1 MGIIGIEIQKGGEV
15 MRILMLCDSMGAGGA
30 ETHILTLCEWLIRRG
45 NEVTVLSG
53 GGALVPSLLS
63 CGAKHITLP
72 LASHSP
78 LDMHR
83 CRRYISRLLKRG
95 RFQIVH
101 SHSRLASTLSSGIVA
116 RRGLPLITTV
126 HAHFSLTP
134 LKRRLGRWG
143 DLSVAVSQDLK
154 QYLIDFYGIAPEN
167 ISVIHNGVD
176 GSRFSPR
183 RREGE
188 LTVGFLSRLDGDSS
202 LGAELLCAI
211 APKLW
216 ERSGGIGIVIGGGGE
231 ELAKVRELA
240 RKANSIIGEECVV
253 CVGEVEDTPAFFNS
267 CDIFVGVSRA
277 AIEAMLCSAAVVLCG
292 NEGFGGIL
300 DGETFPSARRSNF
313 CARGSERADEEK
325 LFAALTVL
333 VDEGREALSYRGE
346 KLRALSLRYCSAE
359 RAAIE
364 TEKVYRRALCYSSK
378 HGGSLLC
385 GYYGFGNSGDDILL
399 RAAAERARRE
409 FSDGRV
415 RALSDG
421 GRRDSRRFG
430 VACTCRHF
438 PLSVLVEIA
447 RCKRLIFGGGTLLQS
462 ETSRRSLIYYTSLL
476 LVARLLRKECILWG
490 NGIGTVS
497 GSFEQRLIG
506 AALGCCSYIGL
517 RDMRS
522 LAIARYMLS
531 KQGREDTA
539 VLEGDL
545 AESAES
551 LYSDSERAEA
561 LLSGLFGEGRGEIV
575 AAIPRGKRSEDELLR
590 FSKILAKE
598 KERGREIL
606 IIVMNA
612 AEDGKVCEALARSLG
627 GKLILGICF
636 GDTVELLRKCKR
648 VYSMRLHGLVA
659 AHLAG
664 IELYG
669 MGEDEKIKR
678 YCAERGGTYLYKQ
691 ENQ

>member
-1 MGIIGIEIQKGGEV
+1 
-15 MRILMLCDSMGAGGA
+15 MRILMLCDSMRAGGA
-30 ETHILTLCEWLIRRG
+30 ETHILTLCEWLTKRG
-45 NEVTVLSG
+45 NEITVLSG
-53 GGALVPSLLS
+53 GGALVPSLIS
-63 CGAKHITLP
+63 CGVKHMTLP

-83 CRRYISRLLKRG
+83 CRRYISRLLKKE

-101 SHSRLASTLSSGIVA
+101 SHSRLASTLSSDIVS
-116 RRGLPLITTV
+116 RHRLPLVTTV
-126 HAHFSLTP
+126 HARFSLTP
-134 LKRRLGRWG
+134 LRRLLSRWG

-154 QYLIDFYGIAPEN
+154 QYLIDAYGIAPEN

-176 GSRFSPR
+176 GSRFRPR
-183 RREGE
+183 KREGA
-188 LTVGFLSRLDGDSS
+188 LTVGFLSRLDKDSS

-211 APKLW
+211 APKLY
-216 ERSGGIGIVIGGGGE
+216 ECSRGIRIVIGGGGE
-231 ELAKVRELA
+231 ELAKIRGLA
-240 RKANSIIGEECVV
+240 RAANAALGEECIL
-253 CVGEVEDTPAFFNS
+253 CVGEVADTPAFFNS

-277 AIEAMLCSAAVVLCG
+277 AIEASLCSAAVVLCG

-300 DGETFPSARRSNF
+300 DENNFLAARRSNF
-313 CARGSERADEEK
+313 CARGSDVADKEK
-325 LFAALTVL
+325 LFTALTAL
-333 VDEGREALSYRGE
+333 IGEGRSALFSKGE
-346 KLRALSLRYCSAE
+346 KLRELSLRYCSAE

-364 TEKVYRRALCYSSK
+364 TEKVYRRALAYSSK
-378 HGGSLLC
+378 RGGSLLC

-399 RAAAERARRE
+399 RAAAERAKRE
-409 FSDGRV
+409 FSDCRV

-447 RCKRLIFGGGTLLQS
+447 CCRRLIFGGGTLLQS

-490 NGIGTVS
+490 NGIGGVS
-497 GSFEQRLIG
+497 GRFEKRLIG

-522 LAIARYMLS
+522 LAIARHMLS
-531 KQGREDTA
+531 KQGREGTA

-561 LLSGLFGEGRGEIV
+561 LLSGLFGEDRGEIV
-575 AAIPRGKRSEDELLR
+575 AAIPRGKRSEDELFR
-590 FSKILAKE
+590 FSKLLAKE
-598 KERGREIL
+598 KARGREIL
-606 IIVMNA
+606 VIVMNS
-612 AEDGKVCEALARSLG
+612 AEDGKICEALARSLG
-627 GKLILGICF
+627 GRLIFGICF

-659 AHLAG
+659 AHIAG
-664 IELYG
+664 IELCG

-678 YCAERGGTYLYKQ
+678 YCAERGGSYICEQ